1 MSKFLD
7 CLERISTNAPPP
19 MGFGVARSQR
29 PPGMAL
35 VGLVS
40 ANYAAGC
47 GLVADL
53 SPDAALLSGV
63 KSPQSLK
70 RLQKSLPSVPWGVRA
85 ETLTEEAAQEYQDR
99 GCDLLAFSLQSTP
112 VSALSSEDMARV
124 LCLDSDVSERE
135 LRSIGPLP
143 VDVLLVSAFT
153 QNASWTLSD
162 LATIAAISRRVDKYI
177 LVEVSQPP
185 GKKDLEAL
193 RNTGVHG
200 LVLDVA
206 SVSTESL
213 KDLKA
218 ALLEMPRQQPGRRE
232 RYTALVPGSA
242 FSIEQEQAREEP
254 EEDDEDF

>member
-1 MSKFLD
+1 
-7 CLERISTNAPPP
+7 
-19 MGFGVARSQR
+19 
-29 PPGMAL
+29 MAL

-53 SPDAALLSGV
+53 GPDAALLSGV

-85 ETLTEEAAQEYQDR
+85 DVLTEEAAEGYQNQ
-99 GCDLLAFSLQSTP
+99 GCDLLAFTLQSTP
-112 VSALSSEDMARV
+112 VSALASDDMARV
-124 LCLDSDVSERE
+124 LCLEPDVSERQ
-135 LRSIGPLP
+135 LRSIDPLP
-143 VDVLLVSAFT
+143 VDVLLVSSLN
-153 QNASWTLSD
+153 QNASWTLGE
-162 LATIAAISRRVDKYI
+162 LAAIAAISRRVDKYI

-206 SVSTESL
+206 SVSSESL
-213 KDLKA
+213 KELKA
-218 ALLEMPRQQPGRRE
+218 DLQEMPRQQPGRRE
-232 RYTALVPGSA
+232 RRTALVPGSA
-242 FSIEQEQAREEP
+242 FAVEQEQVREEP